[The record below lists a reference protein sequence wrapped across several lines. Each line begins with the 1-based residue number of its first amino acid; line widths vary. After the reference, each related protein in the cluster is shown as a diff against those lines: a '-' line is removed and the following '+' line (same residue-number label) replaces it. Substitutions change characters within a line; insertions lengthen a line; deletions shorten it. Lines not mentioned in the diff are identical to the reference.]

1 MTSKFYLISVIF
13 LVYILSEF
21 KRTATL
27 QKMCQQIYVN
37 ENGWVGVKE
46 KCNVVM
52 EMKAL
57 ASLPRLLRRLVL
69 EIALYLI
76 IAVS

>member
-1 MTSKFYLISVIF
+1 
-13 LVYILSEF
+13 
-21 KRTATL
+21 
-27 QKMCQQIYVN
+27 MCQQIYVN

-46 KCNVVM
+46 KCNVM

-57 ASLPRLLRRLVL
+57 ASLPRLLLRRLVL

>member
-1 MTSKFYLISVIF
+1 MIF

-46 KCNVVM
+46 KCNVM

-57 ASLPRLLRRLVL
+57 ASLPRLLLRRLVL

>member
-1 MTSKFYLISVIF
+1 MIF

-46 KCNVVM
+46 KCNVM

>member
-1 MTSKFYLISVIF
+1 M
-13 LVYILSEF
+13 YISEF

-46 KCNVVM
+46 KCNVM